1 MGRVALRICGVKPA
15 SVEERTDAVKRAV
28 RELERIGASFTV
40 ADVAERSGV
49 SRATIYR
56 SSELRS
62 LIGAKGD
69 SERTVPL
76 AQHEAVIARYETQR
90 KKSRDLR
97 CQLKEADDRWDE
109 MRLRAKNAEASL
121 ESAKHEIQSLL
132 NRINVLGTSRTSG
145 RTLNAIAARL
155 GSEKMRQARRQL
167 ARALHPDLFANSDAA
182 AELATELLKL
192 LNAASE

>member
-1 MGRVALRICGVKPA
+1 MKPA
-15 SVEERTDAVKRAV
+15 SVEERAEAVKRAV

-62 LIGAKGD
+62 LIGARGD

-90 KKSRDLR
+90 RKSRDLR
-97 CQLKEADDRWDE
+97 RQLKEADDRWDE
-109 MRLRAKNAEASL
+109 MRLRAKHAETSL

-132 NRINVLGTSRTSG
+132 NRINLLGTPRTAG

-192 LNAASE
+192 LNAASD